1 MTNLGGPRKAA
12 MLVNNQ
18 DNDTLEFDYNPT
30 SLTITKTSEWQPQ
43 KAKGSKEAPPPEFV
57 GTNARSLAMTVMFD
71 ALEDDEH
78 PVIVYVDKLLK
89 WTCPTKDSFDKNKP
103 QPPLLYLQW
112 GGTNYLLGYLK
123 SVTVRY
129 TLFSFD
135 GTPLRASVDIT
146 IEETPEGAKAQNPT
160 SGGVAGRRSVGL
172 GAGDSVASLARKAYG
187 DPNLWR
193 ALAVANG
200 IDDPMRI
207 PMGTTLLVPPLAEA
221 RALARPA
228 TDGAG
233 RG

>member
-1 MTNLGGPRKAA
+1 MSNLGGPRKAA
-12 MLVNNQ
+12 MLVSNQ
-18 DNDTLEFDYNPT
+18 DNEKLEFDYNPT
-30 SLTITKTSEWQPQ
+30 TLTITKTSEWQTQ
-43 KAKGSKEAPPPEFV
+43 RAKGSKEAPPPEFV
-57 GTNARSLAMTVMFD
+57 GTNARSLALTVMFD
-71 ALEDDEH
+71 ALEDADRK
-78 PVIVYVDKLLK
+78 VIDDVNVLLR

-123 SVTVRY
+123 SVTARY
-129 TLFSFD
+129 TLFSSD

-172 GAGDSVASLARKAYG
+172 GAGDSLASLARKEYG

-200 IDDPMRI
+200 IDDPMRV

-221 RALARPA
+221 RSLSAP
-228 TDGAG
+228 GAG